1 MSGVAWA
8 AVAGV
13 LFGIFQSV
21 NRATLVDM
29 DVYASTFLQLLV
41 CSAFM
46 VIVLLLDDAGAV
58 RQLSASAIANFSIA
72 GLIHFMAGW
81 TLLNMSQK
89 RLGASRTS
97 PLIATT
103 PLFATAVAALALDEV
118 PDSIQVVGMVLI
130 VIGVYVAQMGRAR
143 TTPVPSTVGGGLGQ
157 RPLPVAPAAPPLWWS
172 VFGLGAAFAWAVS
185 PIFIRHGLE
194 EVDEP
199 ILGVT
204 VGVVAASVAFGVAL
218 LVRGRPASL
227 LAASRSSLAWKAVAG
242 ILVGVATWARW
253 YALSLTTVV
262 VVLSLALLSVP
273 TVLLLAPIVA
283 GRHLERITMP
293 VVIGSVFVVGGSLV
307 LIAQGVNR

>member
-1 MSGVAWA
+1 MTGVLWA

-13 LFGIFQSV
+13 LFGVFQSV

-29 DVYASTFLQLLV
+29 DVYASTFIQLVV

-46 VIVLLLDDAGAV
+46 IVALLLDDAGAV
-58 RQLSASAIANFSIA
+58 RLLTGTAVLNFSIA

-103 PLFATAVAALALDEV
+103 PLFGTAVAAVALDEV
-118 PDSIQVVGMVLI
+118 PGALEAVGIVLI
-130 VIGVYVAQMGRAR
+130 VVGVYIAQLDR
-143 TTPVPSTVGGGLGQ
+143 TRTVRVPSAVGARAQHGGD
-157 RPLPVAPAAPPLWWS
+157 PAGYPPPLWWS
-172 VFGLGAAFAWAVS
+172 LFGLGAAFAWAVS

-204 VGVVAASVAFGVAL
+204 VAVVAAGLAFGATL
-218 LVRGRPASL
+218 LVRGKPASIV
-227 LAASRSSLAWKAVAG
+227 AASRSALAWKVVAG
-242 ILVGVATWARW
+242 VLVGIATWARW
-253 YALSLTTVV
+253 YSLSLTTVAI
-262 VVLSLALLSVP
+262 VLSLALLSVP
-273 TVLLLAPIVA
+273 TVLLLAPLMA
-283 GRHLERITMP
+283 GRHLERITAP
-293 VVIGSVFVVGGSLV
+293 VVIGSAFVVGGSLI
-307 LIAQGVNR
+307 LITQG